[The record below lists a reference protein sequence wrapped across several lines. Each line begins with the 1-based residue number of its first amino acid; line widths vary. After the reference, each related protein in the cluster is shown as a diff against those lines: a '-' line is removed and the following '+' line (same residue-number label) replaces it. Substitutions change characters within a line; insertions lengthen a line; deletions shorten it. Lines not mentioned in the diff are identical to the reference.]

1 MSSDAFRKYLSAEA
15 VEASFATAYLI
26 VLAKKSHNIGERF
39 MKSCM
44 LKAAS
49 LVLVVANREELA
61 KISFSDF
68 TVKTRI
74 DEIAWILNFKYIK
87 K

>member
-26 VLAKKSHNIGERF
+26 VLAKKSHNIGETF
-39 MKSCM
+39 MKPCM

-74 DEIAWILNFKYIK
+74 DEIAWILNFKYLK